1 MSIPLCLLI
10 DQLQLQQ
17 KSNTVTT
24 LTELTIPGKQ
34 ELLVYQF
41 FLDIKLNI
49 LVDVDSMSLHQK
61 KWVLIVIF

>member
-1 MSIPLCLLI
+1 MSIALYLLI

-17 KSNTVTT
+17 KCTTNTT
-24 LTELTIPGKQ
+24 LTELTNTRQARTFSLSI
-34 ELLVYQF
+34 

-61 KWVLIVIF
+61 IWF

>member
-1 MSIPLCLLI
+1 MSIPLYLLI

-41 FLDIKLNI
+41 FGY
-49 LVDVDSMSLHQK
+49 QTEYPC
-61 KWVLIVIF
+61 